1 MQSIQTYD
9 ILIVGA
15 GPAGCC
21 AALSLQHSGLKVALL
36 EKDTFPRNK
45 ICGDGVCDRSIN
57 TLRAISPSYV
67 DEFLQTVQSQC
78 ISKTALVYKS
88 HSYTLEFSSF
98 GYTCKRYEFDNF
110 LFSLVQRD
118 CKNVEVFQQQ
128 SVRGIEKSAHGYM
141 LTTQSGNCFSASLVL
156 IANGAKS
163 HIAQYLTGDVFS
175 KQNYGVAIRAYYS
188 GVQGMHAD
196 TIELHYKKEYFPGY
210 LWVFPLADGSANVGF
225 GYHMQDAQKFSGT
238 IQELMQQWIQ
248 TDVHLRERFAHAQM
262 VSPMQGGLIPYNI
275 NVFNCSGDNYMICG
289 DAASLIDP
297 ISGGGIGS
305 AMLSGHLAA
314 TYAIACCK
322 DQDFSAKATKKY
334 EDHLKKRIQKEIKTR
349 YYIQQKITK
358 HPSVL
363 DILSIIGKNT
373 KLLNRIKRW
382 YVK

>member
-1 MQSIQTYD
+1 MQIFD
-9 ILIVGA
+9 IVIIGA
-15 GPAGCC
+15 GPAGCS
-21 AALSLQHSGLKVALL
+21 AALSLQHSGLRVGLF
-36 EKDTFPRNK
+36 EKDQFPRSK

-57 TLRAISPSYV
+57 TLRTINPSYV
-67 DEFLQTVQSQC
+67 DEFLKMVPSQC

-88 HSYTLEFSSF
+88 HMYTLEFSSF

-118 CKNVEVFQQQ
+118 CKNVEVFQQNPIT
-128 SVRGIEKSAHGYM
+128 RIESSGNGY
-141 LTTQSGNCFSASLVL
+141 LLANQSGDVYSASLIL

-163 HIAQYLTGDVFS
+163 TIAQFVTGNVFS
-175 KQNYGVAIRAYYS
+175 KANYGVAIRAYYS
-188 GVQGMHAD
+188 GVRGMHAD

-210 LWVFPLADGSANVGF
+210 LWVFPLADGTANVGF

-238 IQELMQQWIQ
+238 IQELMQQWIL

-262 VSPMQGGLIPYNI
+262 VSPMQGGLIPYNT
-275 NVFNCSGDNYMICG
+275 NTFNCSGNNYMICG

-314 TYAIACCK
+314 TYAIECCAK
-322 DQDFSAKATKKY
+322 HDFSAEATKKY

-349 YYIQQKITK
+349 YYIQQKISK
-358 HPSVL
+358 HPNVL